1 MPKAIALHPRMNS
14 KPVVASWNQA
24 RRLSARV
31 NGTMSRR
38 NGSSAAEGEALWEL
52 GRSDIFRIA
61 VYA

>member
-1 MPKAIALHPRMNS
+1 MNS